1 MKKTVENLVL
11 PHDSS
16 SIYIAVQDHVYDE
29 IPLTSNPEDEDIQH
43 RTYGFVVDDW
53 IRTKEISNQLKS
65 IFDKDLRDREFRF
78 EALTLS
84 LLEAKQKNGLLLMV
98 SVLVGIVFFT
108 FAASFIYFRLYTD
121 LNRDQQQYKMIS
133 KMGLSKRELKIVTRQ
148 LVLMFFLPII
158 IAVIHTVVAYT
169 ALQQLVSFSI
179 LNSSIFILISF
190 ICIQI
195 LYFFI
200 TRWRYL
206 QKLYKTMEQ

>member
-1 MKKTVENLVL
+1 M
-11 PHDSS
+11 
-16 SIYIAVQDHVYDE
+16 
-29 IPLTSNPEDEDIQH
+29 
-43 RTYGFVVDDW
+43 
-53 IRTKEISNQLKS
+53 
-65 IFDKDLRDREFRF
+65 DKNERDFRDREFRF

-133 KMGLSKRELKIVTRQ
+133 KMGLSKRELKKIVTRQ

>member
-1 MKKTVENLVL
+1 
-11 PHDSS
+11 
-16 SIYIAVQDHVYDE
+16 
-29 IPLTSNPEDEDIQH
+29 
-43 RTYGFVVDDW
+43 
-53 IRTKEISNQLKS
+53 
-65 IFDKDLRDREFRF
+65 
-78 EALTLS
+78 
-84 LLEAKQKNGLLLMV
+84 
-98 SVLVGIVFFT
+98 
-108 FAASFIYFRLYTD
+108 
-121 LNRDQQQYKMIS
+121 MIS

>member
-1 MKKTVENLVL
+1 M
-11 PHDSS
+11 
-16 SIYIAVQDHVYDE
+16 
-29 IPLTSNPEDEDIQH
+29 
-43 RTYGFVVDDW
+43 
-53 IRTKEISNQLKS
+53 
-65 IFDKDLRDREFRF
+65 
-78 EALTLS
+78 
-84 LLEAKQKNGLLLMV
+84 
-98 SVLVGIVFFT
+98 
-108 FAASFIYFRLYTD
+108 
-121 LNRDQQQYKMIS
+121 NRDQQQYKMIS
-133 KMGLSKRELKIVTRQ
+133 KMGLSKRELKKIVTRQ